1 MKQMFV
7 LVSASS
13 LMALNVV
20 AAGSEAIIKQRAKDL
35 SNQNNVRQG
44 VAPPTQPPPT
54 APKPATTA
62 PSTLTPQQALAKLQ
76 TDLAAIKVIVEEA
89 GGCFTDLAGLARPDG
104 GNACSTNGLLHADV
118 LAAFAPAAE
127 THR

>member
-1 MKQMFV
+1 
-7 LVSASS
+7 
-13 LMALNVV
+13 MALNVV

-76 TDLAAIKVIVEEA
+76 TDLAAIKVNSTVTSA
-89 GGCFTDLAGLARPDG
+89 QKQQLARDFTLVSQARTSRWRPRPFSRTLCD
-104 GNACSTNGLLHADV
+104 A
-118 LAAFAPAAE
+118 
-127 THR
+127 